1 MESSIFA
8 QLSLVIAV
16 VAVVSIIM
24 KLLRQPLIVGYILTG
39 ILVGPSFLHLIQ
51 DKETFEGFSKIG
63 IALLL
68 FIIGL
73 GLNLDI
79 IRKLGKT
86 VLTVALLEIGAMMIL
101 GYLVSIAIGLSS
113 MDALFIGAALT
124 FSSTIIIVKV
134 LNDKREQTRLYG
146 QICIGILLVEDI
158 AATIAL
164 LVLSTNGNGG
174 GFSPVELGIL
184 ALKGIALA
192 GALALVSTK
201 ILPRLS
207 KFIASSQELL
217 FLFAIAWGFGVAT
230 LFGIAGFS
238 LEVGALFA
246 GVSLAGLT
254 YAQEIAARLKPL
266 RDFFVVVF
274 FIVLGGGLELHNLG
288 QAILP
293 AIALSLVVILFK
305 PLMVMMGLGFL
316 GYTKR
321 TSFKAGLPIAQISE
335 FSLILIVLAQSY
347 GLVTPQTS
355 AIVTLVAIIT
365 IGATTYLMHYDDQL
379 YAGLEHRLRLFER
392 RIVKEDTKTNLDYPI
407 VMFGYHKGGQEFAK
421 VFREMRR
428 RFIVVDY
435 NPEVVEQLERQRINF
450 MYGDATDPELLK
462 ELNITKTK
470 LIVSVMVDFPTNL
483 SLLKHVTHENPDA
496 IFICHADTFE
506 EANELYNNGATYI
519 MMPYLIGSE
528 KIGNFL
534 KRTSLDKKD
543 FDNYRDRHL
552 TQLESQLRAAQK

>member
-1 MESSIFA
+1 MESTIFA

-16 VAVVSIIM
+16 VAIVSIIM
-24 KLLRQPLIVGYILTG
+24 RLLRQPLIVGYILTG

-101 GYLVSIAIGLSS
+101 GYLIGSAIGLGS
-113 MDALFIGAALT
+113 MDSILIGAALT

-158 AATIAL
+158 AATVAL
-164 LVLSTNGNGG
+164 LVLDTAAKGT
-174 GFSPVELGIL
+174 FSPFDLLLL
-184 ALKGIALA
+184 AGKGIMMAA
-192 GALALVSTK
+192 ALALVSTK

-207 KFIASSQELL
+207 RFIASSQEML

-230 LFGIAGFS
+230 LFDMVGFS

-246 GVSLAGLT
+246 GVSLAGLP
-254 YAQEIAARLKPL
+254 YAQEIGARLKPL

-274 FIVLGGGLELHNLG
+274 FIVLGESLELHNLG
-288 QAILP
+288 NALLP
-293 AIALSLVVILFK
+293 AVILSLAVILFK
-305 PLMVMMGLGFL
+305 PLMVMTGLGFM

-321 TSFKAGLPIAQISE
+321 TAFKAALPIAQISE
-335 FSLILIVLAQSY
+335 FSLILIVLAHSL
-347 GLVTPQTS
+347 GLVSEGTS
-355 AIVTLVAIIT
+355 AIIALVAIIT
-365 IGATTYLMHYDDQL
+365 IGATTYLMQYDDWI
-379 YAGLEHRLRLFER
+379 YSKLEGKLRLFER
-392 RIVKEDTKTNLDYPI
+392 RVIKEDAKSKLDYPV

-435 NPEVVEQLERQRINF
+435 NPEIIEQLERQRINF
-450 MYGDATDPELLK
+450 MYGDATDPELLQ
-462 ELNITKTK
+462 ELNINKAK
-470 LIVSVMVDFPTNL
+470 LIVSVIVDFPTNL
-483 SLLKHVTHENPDA
+483 SLVKRVTQENPDA

-506 EANELYNNGATYI
+506 EANELYTHGATYI

-552 TQLESQLRAAQK
+552 TQLETQLRSARQ

>member
-16 VAVVSIIM
+16 VAIVSIIM

-86 VLTVALLEIGAMMIL
+86 VLTVAILEIGAMMIL

-174 GFSPVELGIL
+174 GFSPLELGIL
-184 ALKGIALA
+184 AAKGIGLA
-192 GALALVSTK
+192 GILALVSTK

-230 LFGIAGFS
+230 LFAMAGFS

-246 GVSLAGLT
+246 GVSLAGLP

-274 FIVLGGGLELHNLG
+274 FIVLGEGLELHNLG

-293 AIALSLVVILFK
+293 AIALSLIVILFK

-392 RIVKEDTKTNLDYPI
+392 RVVKEDNKSNIDYPI

-435 NPEVVEQLERQRINF
+435 NPDVIEQLERQRMNF
-450 MYGDATDPELLK
+450 MYGDATDPELLH

-483 SLLKHVTHENPDA
+483 SLLKHVAHENPDA

-506 EANELYNNGATYI
+506 EANELYNHGATYI

-552 TQLESQLRAAQK
+552 TQLESQLRAAQR

>member
-1 MESSIFA
+1 MESTIFA

-86 VLTVALLEIGAMMIL
+86 VLTVAVLEIGAMMIL

-113 MDALFIGAALT
+113 MDALFVGVALT

-164 LVLSTNGNGG
+164 LVLDANSKGG
-174 GFSPVELGIL
+174 IDATEFGLLAAKGI
-184 ALKGIALA
+184 GIAL
-192 GALALVSTK
+192 ALALVSTK
-201 ILPRLS
+201 VLPRLS

-230 LFGIAGFS
+230 LFEMSGFS

-246 GVSLAGLT
+246 GVSLAGLP

-274 FIVLGGGLELHNLG
+274 FIVLGESLSLSNLG
-288 QAILP
+288 QALLP

-335 FSLILIVLAQSY
+335 FSLILIVLAQGY
-347 GLVTPQTS
+347 GLVSPLTS
-355 AIVTLVAIIT
+355 AIVALVAIIT

-392 RIVKEDTKTNLDYPI
+392 RVVKEDTKTNIDYPI

-435 NPEVVEQLERQRINF
+435 NPEVIEQLERQRINF

-462 ELNITKTK
+462 ELNVSKAK

-483 SLLKHVTHENPDA
+483 SLLKHVAHENPDA

-552 TQLESQLRAAQK
+552 TQLESQLRAAQR